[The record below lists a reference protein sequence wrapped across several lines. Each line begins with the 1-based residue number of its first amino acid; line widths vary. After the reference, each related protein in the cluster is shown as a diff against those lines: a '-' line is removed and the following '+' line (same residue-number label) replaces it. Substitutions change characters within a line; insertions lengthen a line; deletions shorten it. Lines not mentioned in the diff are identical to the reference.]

1 MIKNLLTE
9 SLIPHPQNPR
19 KELGDLKELANSIK
33 ANGVYQNLT
42 VVDNYDGTYTIIIG
56 HRRHAAAKLAGVK
69 ELPCAVVDLDEKQQ
83 LETMLLENMQR
94 SDLTVYEQAH
104 GFQLLIDLGSSVKEV
119 AKETGF
125 SESTIYK
132 RTKLLEL
139 DRELF
144 EKSQA
149 KNIPLEEYA
158 KLNKLSKAENK
169 NAALKVIG
177 TNNFNDTLLK
187 LAKQEK
193 EEAAYAKIREFL
205 DSFAEHVNNNS
216 LDGYWFWKY
225 YSADSVN
232 DLKVPDD
239 AKPGKYVYTGSGPF
253 SLYLK
258 EKGKGKTKSAEER
271 KREKKQ
277 AEFTEEAKKI
287 DGRVR
292 ELIHDFVKN
301 YRSKFNS
308 TFIELF
314 KLYAKN
320 YILAVDGQHAI
331 SYVDIIKLGKLYG
344 VQVSQ
349 TWPKSVT
356 EADADEM
363 CEDFIRLI
371 LSVFYSGLPDYGFL
385 CANSNGKHMLTRNI
399 ELMYEA
405 LKICGYEMSDE
416 ERDYFNGTHEIFSIM
431 EEK

>member
-94 SDLTVYEQAH
+94 SDLTVYEQAQ

-139 DRELF
+139 DRKLF

-216 LDGYWFWKY
+216 LVGYLYHKY
-225 YSADSVN
+225 YSVSSVN
-232 DLKVPDD
+232 NLIVPED
-239 AKPGKYVYTGSGPF
+239 AKPGKYLYTGSGPF
-253 SLYLK
+253 ALYR
-258 EKGKGKTKSAEER
+258 KGKNSRKSAEER
-271 KREKKQ
+271 EREKKQ

-320 YILAVDGQHAI
+320 HILAVDGRYAI
-331 SYVDIIKLGKLYG
+331 SNADISKLGKLYG
-344 VQVSQ
+344 VQVSK
-349 TWPKSVT
+349 TYPISVT

-371 LSVFYSGLPDYGFL
+371 LSVFYSNLPEYGFL
-385 CANSNGKHMLTRNI
+385 CANSSGKHALTRYI

-416 ERDYFNGTHEIFSIM
+416 EREYFDGTHEIFAIM
-431 EEK
+431 GEK